1 MGWMFRLT
9 FTFFLSVR
17 IELNPVIL
25 AYTNK
30 YINMYFLL
38 LKALLKDI
46 FNRSTHIYV
55 IQSTDIYLTNTKHNY
70 RQCSTATGLVQT

>member
-1 MGWMFRLT
+1 
-9 FTFFLSVR
+9 
-17 IELNPVIL
+17 
-25 AYTNK
+25 
-30 YINMYFLL
+30 MYFLL

-55 IQSTDIYLTNTKHNY
+55 IQSTDIYLTNIKHNY